1 MPTTTTLPNPVGLL
15 GSIVRQL
22 YDLAANS
29 HVPATQRR
37 ALLLQAHGLRG
48 HIITLAAVQFS
59 QNTADYQSVRASLNA
74 VTWALKQAQKDIT
87 QATSVVNVA
96 GQLARSIASLLKEAP
111 QVPAVA

>member
-1 MPTTTTLPNPVGLL
+1 MATNTTLPNPAGLL

-29 HVPATQRR
+29 HVPPAQRR

-59 QNTADYQSVRASLNA
+59 QNTAAYQSVRANLNA
-74 VTWALKQAQKDIT
+74 VTWALKQAQKDTT
-87 QATSVVNVA
+87 QAISVVSGA
-96 GQLARSIASLLKEAP
+96 GQLARSIASLLREAP
-111 QVPAVA
+111 QVAAVA